1 MENKDYK
8 DQVKLNLLDDEN
20 YFQYLQEKYMK
31 IVKITKRNKLK
42 SSLHINDDETSSR
55 GNSVLDEKVPKFK
68 NSSMLLNMSRM
79 SKPKGKEL
87 TSKFRPMQSG
97 FRK

>member
-8 DQVKLNLLDDEN
+8 DQVKINLLDDEN

-31 IVKITKRNKLK
+31 IVKIRRRNKLK
-42 SSLHINDDETSSR
+42 TSIYHEDEITST
-55 GNSVLDEKVPKFK
+55 GNSLLDDKVPRFN
-68 NSSMLLNMSRM
+68 NSSMLLNMSRI
-79 SKPKGKEL
+79 SKPKEKEL
-87 TSKFRPMQSG
+87 TSKFRPMQLG